1 MAVNKLYKVTVKGVK
16 SGKFARN
23 ASPGVTYVVASSID
37 KAYNAVLLNYGKDN
51 SLGTKADFEL
61 DTIQLVAS
69 ESAPNQ
75 CESDTYKLI
84 TNDSWEQI
92 LSQYQINI
100 DNTNVPTNE
109 TVESKDVIDEETLLN
124 NITKISEELEEEGY
138 DLDNIEDEDMNDME
152 D

>member
-1 MAVNKLYKVTVKGVK
+1 MAVNKLYRITVKGVR

-23 ASPGVTYVVASSID
+23 ASPGITYVVATSID

-61 DTIQLVAS
+61 DTVQLVAS

-75 CESDTYKLI
+75 CEADTYKLI
-84 TNDSWEQI
+84 TNDSWDKI

-100 DNTNVPTNE
+100 DNTLTDNADKTSD
-109 TVESKDVIDEETLLN
+109 ESNNIDDETLLN

-138 DLDNIEDEDMNDME
+138 DLDELEDDDLEE
-152 D
+152 YE